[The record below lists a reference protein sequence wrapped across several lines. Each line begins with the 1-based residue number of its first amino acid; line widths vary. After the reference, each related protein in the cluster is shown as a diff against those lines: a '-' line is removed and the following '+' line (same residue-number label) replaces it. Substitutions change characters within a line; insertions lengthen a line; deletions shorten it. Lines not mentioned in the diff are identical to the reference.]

1 MSIGSLV
8 KEAPPSW
15 NAKRPTFSM
24 NGQHNVFFLC
34 RLELNICWNL
44 IKNKQYTCW
53 ERCLFEAVKQA
64 NLICDDLESSNWCPT
79 NFLHWC
85 FGELLSGYSSCW
97 PFAFVCLRC
106 FLCVFVTF
114 YHSKSTGNHHYFSNH
129 PTSKSK
135 FKICVLRI
143 PRSKSEDVLDDG
155 FFFERLMLQRG
166 MTRKANE
173 QGIQRKRGFGANQ
186 SMFGYFE

>member
-1 MSIGSLV
+1 MC
-8 KEAPPSW
+8 
-15 NAKRPTFSM
+15 
-24 NGQHNVFFLC
+24 FLC

-44 IKNKQYTCW
+44 IKNKQYTYW

-64 NLICDDLESSNWCPT
+64 NLGCDDLESSNWFPT

-106 FLCVFVTF
+106 FLCVFLTF

-135 FKICVLRI
+135 FVLCVENTKIQKLKCSWRRI
-143 PRSKSEDVLDDG
+143 FFWKADASKGHDQKSEWAGDTKEAGLWGKSVYVWFCLIDWLS
-155 FFFERLMLQRG
+155 RS
-166 MTRKANE
+166 TE
-173 QGIQRKRGFGANQ
+173 QWIKP
-186 SMFGYFE
+186 

>member
-1 MSIGSLV
+1 MESLRGHEYREFGEGSTPIL
-8 KEAPPSW
+8 KCQTTNMFNEW
-15 NAKRPTFSM
+15 PT
-24 NGQHNVFFLC
+24 QCVFLC

-44 IKNKQYTCW
+44 IKSKQYTCW
-53 ERCLFEAVKQA
+53 ERCLFEVVKQA
-64 NLICDDLESSNWCPT
+64 NLICDDLESSNWFPT

-106 FLCVFVTF
+106 FLICVFVTF

-135 FKICVLRI
+135 VVARF
-143 PRSKSEDVLDDG
+143 SWT
-155 FFFERLMLQRG
+155 F
-166 MTRKANE
+166 
-173 QGIQRKRGFGANQ
+173 
-186 SMFGYFE
+186 